1 MNDPPIKNEKQV
13 IESLKQGDCEAFDRL
28 FRGYNQRLYY
38 FALSIL
44 KNREDARDVVQEV
57 FLRVFRNV
65 DSIKQDCN
73 FKSYLFTISYNIIVD
88 TMRKKLSAQQFR
100 DYLVKNA
107 IQEESPVA
115 REVEFNELNTL
126 YQDAIEKLPP
136 QRKKI
141 YKLHRVESLSYEE
154 IATNLGI
161 SVHTVK
167 SQMNKALSFIRNK
180 IGTQTLVGLLFLSL
194 YL

>member
-65 DSIKQDCN
+65 DSINPDCS

-126 YQDAIEKLPP
+126 YTDAIEKLPP

-141 YKLHRVESLSYEE
+141 YKLHRFESLSYEE